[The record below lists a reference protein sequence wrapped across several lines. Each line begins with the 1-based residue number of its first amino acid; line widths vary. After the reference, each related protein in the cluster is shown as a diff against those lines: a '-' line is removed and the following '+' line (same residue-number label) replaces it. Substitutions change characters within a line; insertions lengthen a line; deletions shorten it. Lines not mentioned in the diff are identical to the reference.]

1 MKLTLKDG
9 RVIEGTPD
17 ELARIINSANLDV
30 VLGKYGNKIYYKSE
44 SKGLVEI
51 KNMNEIHIRN
61 AMCKIY
67 REWVEGLNKL
77 EPAEFLTQLSSG
89 LTDETFISLAVELAR
104 KTYVK

>member
-1 MKLTLKDG
+1 MKLTLKDD

-17 ELARIINSANLDV
+17 ELAKIINLAKLDV
-30 VLGKYGNKIYYKSE
+30 VLGKYGNKIYYKSQP
-44 SKGLVEI
+44 KGLLEI

-77 EPAEFLTQLSSG
+77 EPADFLNQLSAG
-89 LTDETFISLAVELAR
+89 LTDETFISLAIELAR